1 MQVTV
6 LLTSLSLTMPVSAC
20 PEPTTVAF
28 DVIALHGT
36 VYEATDYTLAQINEM
51 AHRTDRSGK
60 HAPLGFYSS
69 DFGYTISVNVSAIA
83 ETACSEPVHLA
94 VTLMVSDRRIQIG
107 KDLLAEPCLY
117 ALAREHCRRHAAAD
131 DVALSESTPAVE
143 KSLQQVSLPRL
154 QHDATRAGADR
165 EKLQVAVRVA
175 VDQTLAQLEAQRAN
189 AREAVDTP
197 EEVKKLSGTCR
208 PGG

>member
-69 DFGYTISVNVSAIA
+69 DFGYTIS
-83 ETACSEPVHLA
+83 EPVHLA
-94 VTLMVSDRRIQIG
+94 VTLMLSDRRIQIG

-117 ALAREHCRRHAAAD
+117 ALAREHYRRHAAAD